1 MQGTVQ
7 PPSSLALACL
17 RAPPDWRMVGSRTKD
32 RKREVARGEDR
43 SRRKTN
49 VEVQQAERHQGV
61 GSLQLAVELDDGVG
75 DVLQVQPYKVCK
87 QRQRCTANQ
96 GSHAA
101 YLLDGALDST
111 LDRAV
116 DQASDDVENPPA
128 CRHVPSRYY
137 RRSHT
142 APAGRRQRRE
152 NRTYVGTPESVR
164 WTRMFESVKELTA
177 NEAVMRE
184 FNSPSA
190 TSKSATPSVV
200 LADAEPFSL
209 KPKMMLYAT
218 DHDAI
223 HTMQSTRCNPPRR
236 NPPRRDSA

>member
-1 MQGTVQ
+1 
-7 PPSSLALACL
+7 
-17 RAPPDWRMVGSRTKD
+17 
-32 RKREVARGEDR
+32 
-43 SRRKTN
+43 
-49 VEVQQAERHQGV
+49 
-61 GSLQLAVELDDGVG
+61 
-75 DVLQVQPYKVCK
+75 
-87 QRQRCTANQ
+87 
-96 GSHAA
+96 
-101 YLLDGALDST
+101 
-111 LDRAV
+111 
-116 DQASDDVENPPA
+116 
-128 CRHVPSRYY
+128 
-137 RRSHT
+137 
-142 APAGRRQRRE
+142 
-152 NRTYVGTPESVR
+152 
-164 WTRMFESVKELTA
+164 MFESVKELTA